1 MQLDNLELSKLVVSA
16 ANMRAKRKDRDIAEL
31 IPSIRARGVLVPL
44 LVRPNGEP
52 DTYEIVAGRRRYY
65 AAKSVEAEGG
75 PASVPCAIMEPG
87 DDAAALEASLIEN
100 VARLN
105 ADEVT
110 QWETFAR
117 LVKEGRGVDEI
128 AATFGLEER
137 AVRRILALGNLL
149 PRIRTLYRNEQIDA
163 ATVRQLTMAAPAQQ
177 REWLALFDSPD
188 QYAPTGRLLKE
199 WLFGGAAISTDV
211 ALFDLAEYTA
221 PVVGDLFD
229 EHRYFSDAALFWTL
243 QWKAI
248 EEKRQAYLA
257 DGWNAVEVI
266 EPGSYFARWKYDKR
280 SQAKGGRVYVV
291 VHESGEVEVHE
302 GYLPHKEARRGE
314 RDDEAGPKPARP
326 ELSSPLRRYV
336 ELHRHVMVRAALLTH
351 PWVALRLV
359 IAHVIAHSALW
370 SVRIEGQRT
379 EKPDTEQS
387 VRASSSQALFEDARR
402 AALVWLGCDP
412 EAHWLVDGSHGSLV
426 EVFEALLR
434 LTDDEMMRLVPVI
447 MGETLDASGEVIDTL
462 GKVLGVDAGAVW
474 QPDEAFFV
482 LLRDRTVL
490 RELVAEL
497 AGAKAAEA
505 NAAEPAKALKAIIR
519 DCLAGENGRT
529 KVKNWAP
536 RWMRFPASSYLT
548 LNPNSEPDPEL
559 EQESGDDVEMS
570 DLEEVPE

>member
-1 MQLDNLELSKLVVSA
+1 MKLDHLELSKLVVST
-16 ANMRAKRKDRDIAEL
+16 ANMRAKRKDRDITEL
-31 IPSIRARGVLVPL
+31 VPSIRARGVLVPL

-65 AAKSVEAEGG
+65 AAKSLEVEGG

-137 AVRRILALGNLL
+137 MMRRILALGNLL

-163 ATVRQLTMAAPAQQ
+163 ATVRHLTMATAAQQ
-177 REWLALFDSPD
+177 REWLVLFDSPD

-199 WLFGGAAISTDV
+199 WLFGGAAISTAV
-211 ALFDLAEYTA
+211 ALFDPVEYTA
-221 PVVGDLFD
+221 PIVGDLFD
-229 EHRYFSDAALFWTL
+229 DHSYFSDAALFWTL

-248 EEKRQAYLA
+248 EEKQQAYLA
-257 DGWNAVEVI
+257 EGWLAVEVI
-266 EPGSYFARWKYDKR
+266 EPGSYFARWDYDKR

-302 GYLPHKEARRGE
+302 GYLPHKESRRIDRE
-314 RDDEAGPKPARP
+314 EPGPKPARP

-336 ELHRHVMVRAALLTH
+336 DLHRHTMVRAALLTY

-359 IAHVIAHSALW
+359 LAHVIAHSALW
-370 SVRIEGQRT
+370 SVRIEGQRA
-379 EKPDTEQS
+379 EKPDTELS
-387 VRASSSQALFEDARR
+387 VRSTSSQALFEDARR

-434 LTDDEMMRLVPVI
+434 LTDEEVMRLVPVI
-447 MGETLDASGEVIDTL
+447 MGETLDASGRVIDPL
-462 GKVLGVDAGAVW
+462 GKVLGVDSSALW

-482 LLRDRTVL
+482 LLRDRAVL
-490 RELVAEL
+490 RELVAEV
-497 AGAKAAEA
+497 AGTKAAEA
-505 NAAEPAKALKAIIR
+505 NGGEPAKALKAIVR

-529 KVKNWAP
+529 KVEGWAP

-548 LNPNSEPDPEL
+548 PDPGPEA
-559 EQESGDDVEMS
+559 EQEAIDDADVS
-570 DLEEVPE
+570 DIEEVSE

>member
-1 MQLDNLELSKLVVSA
+1 MQLDHIELSKLVVSA

-31 IPSIRARGVLVPL
+31 VPSIRARGVLVPL

-65 AAKSVEAEGG
+65 AAKSLEAEGG

-117 LVKEGRGVDEI
+117 LVKEGRSVDEI
-128 AATFGLEER
+128 AGTFGFEER
-137 AVRRILALGNLL
+137 VVKRILALGNLL

-163 ATVRQLTMAAPAQQ
+163 ATVRHLTMATAAQQ

-188 QYAPTGRLLKE
+188 KYAPTGRVLKE
-199 WLFGGAAISTDV
+199 WLFGGAAISTAV

-221 PVVGDLFD
+221 PIIGDLFD
-229 EHRYFSDAALFWTL
+229 DHRYFSDAASFWAL
-243 QWKAI
+243 QSRAV
-248 EEKRQAYLA
+248 EEKRQAFLA

-266 EPGSYFARWKYDKR
+266 EPGTYFSRWEYDKR
-280 SQAKGGRVYVV
+280 SQAKGGRVYIV
-291 VHESGEVEVHE
+291 VHEAGGVEVHE
-302 GYLPHKEARRGE
+302 GYLPSKEARRIE
-314 RDDEAGPKPARP
+314 RANEPQSKVARP
-326 ELSSPLRRYV
+326 ELSAPLRRYV
-336 ELHRHVMVRAALLTH
+336 ELHRHVMVRAALLAH

-359 IAHVIAHSALW
+359 LAHVIAHSALW
-370 SVRIEGQRT
+370 TVRIEGQRA

-387 VRASSSQALFEDARR
+387 VRTSSSQALFEDARR
-402 AALVWLGCDP
+402 TALVWLGCDP
-412 EAHWLVDGSHGSLV
+412 EAHRLVDGSHGSLV

-434 LTDDEMMRLVPVI
+434 LTDEEMLRLVPVI
-447 MGETLDASGEVIDTL
+447 MGETLDASGAVIETL
-462 GKVLGVDAGAVW
+462 GTVLSVDSAALW

-490 RELVAEL
+490 RELVAEV
-497 AGAKAAEA
+497 AGSKAAEA
-505 NAAEPAKALKAIIR
+505 NAGESAKALKAIIR
-519 DCLAGENGRT
+519 DCLAGENGRA
-529 KVKNWAP
+529 KIEGWAP
-536 RWMRFPASSYLT
+536 RWMRFPASRYLAID
-548 LNPNSEPDPEL
+548 PDSDHEPT
-559 EQESGDDVEMS
+559 DDLDVS
-570 DLEEVPE
+570 DVEEVPA